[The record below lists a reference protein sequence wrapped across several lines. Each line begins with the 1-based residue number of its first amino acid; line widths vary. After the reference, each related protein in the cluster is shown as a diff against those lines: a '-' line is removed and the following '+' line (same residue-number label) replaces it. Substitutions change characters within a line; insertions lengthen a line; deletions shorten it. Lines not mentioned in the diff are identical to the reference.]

1 MTGAQGIFYYSLAFV
16 IQTCNVARKYRTVHD
31 MKKNQ
36 AARSFRPEADVG
48 DLLDKA
54 EKAGLVLTEIVNES
68 VRRCGPDI
76 IEQMIDEKL
85 KTLKSLSFDEAQLH
99 LAGMIAA

>member
-1 MTGAQGIFYYSLAFV
+1 
-16 IQTCNVARKYRTVHD
+16 

-36 AARSFRPEADVG
+36 TARSFRPESDVG

-68 VRRCGPDI
+68 LRRCGPDI
-76 IEQMIDEKL
+76 IEQMVDEKL
-85 KTLKSLSFDEAQLH
+85 KTLKELSFADAQLH
-99 LAGMIAA
+99 LAGMLIAV